1 MKDTVSLKFNHEFR
15 RLYAKG
21 KSAVSPCVAVYC
33 RKNRLD
39 HNRLGLTVGT
49 KVGKAV
55 LRNRTRRRLREA
67 YRLHE
72 DQLVRGTPPVLI
84 LAGFSPARHNGRTA
98 AAVVKKGKMLYIHAE
113 HGAFCIIAYPEKS
126 CQPYFLFFFSFLFP
140 LFHLVSISCGI
151 LSCSTQTAYIF

>member
-72 DQLVRGTPPVLI
+72 DQLVRGYDIVVV
-84 LAGFSPARHNGRTA
+84 ARS
-98 AAVVKKGKMLYIHAE
+98 AAVDADFAVLERAYLNLAKKA
-113 HGAFCIIAYPEKS
+113 
-126 CQPYFLFFFSFLFP
+126 
-140 LFHLVSISCGI
+140 GI
-151 LSCSTQTAYIF
+151 LSEADR

>member
-39 HNRLGLTVGT
+39 HNRLGLT
-49 KVGKAV
+49 
-55 LRNRTRRRLREA
+55 RRRLREA

-72 DQLVRGTPPVLI
+72 DQLVRGYDIVVV
-84 LAGFSPARHNGRTA
+84 ARVRAAFAPYQELERHLLRTMDKLGL
-98 AAVVKKGKMLYIHAE
+98 VKRD
-113 HGAFCIIAYPEKS
+113 S
-126 CQPYFLFFFSFLFP
+126 
-140 LFHLVSISCGI
+140 
-151 LSCSTQTAYIF
+151 

>member
-72 DQLVRGTPPVLI
+72 DQLVRGYDIVVV
-84 LAGFSPARHNGRTA
+84 ARVRA
-98 AAVVKKGKMLYIHAE
+98 AFA
-113 HGAFCIIAYPEKS
+113 
-126 CQPYFLFFFSFLFP
+126 PYQELEREL
-140 LFHLVSISCGI
+140 LKALDKLGVCRR
-151 LSCSTQTAYIF
+151 

>member
-72 DQLVRGTPPVLI
+72 DQLVRGYDIVVVGRVR
-84 LAGFSPARHNGRTA
+84 ADFAHSPEMERHPLKTMNKLGL
-98 AAVVKKGKMLYIHAE
+98 VKRD
-113 HGAFCIIAYPEKS
+113 S
-126 CQPYFLFFFSFLFP
+126 
-140 LFHLVSISCGI
+140 
-151 LSCSTQTAYIF
+151 